1 MTNSTKAFYD
11 MSISSLAFA
20 CKNKA
25 QYTGLYTCIILMP
38 ACMESY
44 RAHKKY
50 HIWDTVIYNRSPRV
64 LGIPI
69 LLISSCYSK

>member
-38 ACMESY
+38 AWNPI
-44 RAHKKY
+44 AHIKST
-50 HIWDTVIYNRSPRV
+50 IS
-64 LGIPI
+64 GIPLFI
-69 LLISSCYSK
+69 IEVPEF